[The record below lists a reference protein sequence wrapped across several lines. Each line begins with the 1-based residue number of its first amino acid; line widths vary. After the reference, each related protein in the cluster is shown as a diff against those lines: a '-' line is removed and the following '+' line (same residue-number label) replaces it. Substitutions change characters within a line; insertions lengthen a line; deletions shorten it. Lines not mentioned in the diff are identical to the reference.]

1 MGDKGVG
8 AAHQSVG
15 GGQQPRHRRQRRQ
28 DNRPKPQFGPDG
40 HLGNEFR
47 RVANQ
52 CHEDR
57 ADAPN
62 DKTRANFCDYF
73 TLNTQAYVGKTKD
86 SGAALTAAEALF
98 GNAPAQEEDKL
109 KGDHTVSEHEAKSAA
124 AREELK
130 KLFGDE

>member
-1 MGDKGVG
+1 MDKANCQCWRCG
-8 AAHQSVG
+8 AELVDIILPFSRREDC
-15 GGQQPRHRRQRRQ
+15 GQCDADLHVCKMCKSY
-28 DNRPKPQFGPDG
+28 DA
-40 HLGNEFR
+40 